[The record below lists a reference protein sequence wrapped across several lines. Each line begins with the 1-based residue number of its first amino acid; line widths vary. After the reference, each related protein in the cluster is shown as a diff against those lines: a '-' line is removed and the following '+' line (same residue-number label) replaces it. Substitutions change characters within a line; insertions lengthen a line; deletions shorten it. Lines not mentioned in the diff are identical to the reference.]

1 MRGGLRRWGVVL
13 GALLGAVAAL
23 VLVLASV
30 RVRTDIGEFLPAGR
44 TAAARLVLDQARTGV
59 GTGILLIGLEGAPAG
74 ELARVSKAMAAAL
87 PGTGLF
93 ETVAGGPGAGADE
106 AFLFAHRYQLSPAVT
121 EAAFSEAGLRAGM
134 EGVLRQMRSAAG
146 PAAAQYGVA
155 DPVGAFFALMAG
167 LAPAGGA
174 PVRTIDGAWFSA
186 DGARAVLLARTRA
199 GGMDVPGQETALRA
213 IEAAFRDAQPDGHP
227 GGARLLVAGP
237 GAFARDAARAIR
249 GDVER
254 ISVVSTLLVVGLLW
268 WRFRSPLVLAAIA
281 APVVLSVAVAAWVV
295 QGVFG
300 SVHGVALGFGA
311 TMLGVSVDYPVLM
324 IGHRKRGEPAEDTRA
339 RIGRAFVLA
348 VVCAALGLLATVAS
362 GFPGLVQLGVFAGTG
377 LLACAGLTWVVLPR
391 LIVAANLAP
400 VAAGDPVW
408 LARVEGWR
416 RFRWVGV
423 VAAAGAGVFLLGHG
437 VAWEGDLQALSPV
450 PAASLA
456 LDREM
461 RAAVG
466 APEAGQVVVVT
477 GATPEAVLEGEEAV
491 LPVLLRLR
499 GAGVIG
505 GWEAAASVL
514 PSAAVQRAR
523 LAALP
528 EPGVLAARVAAAQA
542 GLPFRAGTFAPFEAA
557 VAMARGAAPLVPGDL
572 AGTLLGARLSP
583 LLVQR
588 GGDWVGPIVLRGVT
602 DPAALARAFAGAFA
616 GTGALYV
623 DMRRELGGV
632 LAEYTARGWVWLGV
646 SVGLMVAVLGVGL
659 RDWRVV
665 RVLGSLAAAV
675 LVTVA
680 ALAAGGVRLSLIHLV
695 ALQLVAGVGLD
706 YALFFARRQLDEEE
720 RARTLRT
727 LVTCNGM
734 TLLTF
739 GLLAGCQ
746 TPLLRDIGVTVAAG
760 ALLAMVFAFLFAGK
774 AQHERA

>member
-1 MRGGLRRWGVVL
+1 M
-13 GALLGAVAAL
+13 
-23 VLVLASV
+23 
-30 RVRTDIGEFLPAGR
+30 
-44 TAAARLVLDQARTGV
+44 
-59 GTGILLIGLEGAPAG
+59 
-74 ELARVSKAMAAAL
+74 
-87 PGTGLF
+87 
-93 ETVAGGPGAGADE
+93 
-106 AFLFAHRYQLSPAVT
+106 
-121 EAAFSEAGLRAGM
+121 
-134 EGVLRQMRSAAG
+134 
-146 PAAAQYGVA
+146 
-155 DPVGAFFALMAG
+155 
-167 LAPAGGA
+167 
-174 PVRTIDGAWFSA
+174 
-186 DGARAVLLARTRA
+186 
-199 GGMDVPGQETALRA
+199 
-213 IEAAFRDAQPDGHP
+213 
-227 GGARLLVAGP
+227 
-237 GAFARDAARAIR
+237 
-249 GDVER
+249 
-254 ISVVSTLLVVGLLW
+254 
-268 WRFRSPLVLAAIA
+268 
-281 APVVLSVAVAAWVV
+281 
-295 QGVFG
+295 
-300 SVHGVALGFGA
+300 
-311 TMLGVSVDYPVLM
+311 
-324 IGHRKRGEPAEDTRA
+324 
-339 RIGRAFVLA
+339 
-348 VVCAALGLLATVAS
+348 
-362 GFPGLVQLGVFAGTG
+362 
-377 LLACAGLTWVVLPR
+377 
-391 LIVAANLAP
+391 AP

-423 VAAAGAGVFLLGHG
+423 VAAAGAGVFLLAHG
-437 VAWEGDLQALSPV
+437 VVWEGDLQALSPV

-491 LPVLLRLR
+491 LPVLGRLR
-499 GAGVIG
+499 GAGVIA

-542 GLPFRAGTFAPFEAA
+542 GLPFRAGAFAPFEAA
-557 VAMARGAAPLVPGDL
+557 VAAARGAAPLVPGDL

-602 DPAALARAFAGAFA
+602 DPAALARAFAGAFG